1 MQGED
6 LVLLLV
12 CLHAQVGQVLLDL
25 AGHERVLVQ
34 LLGVEQRAAAN
45 ALLVGAALHVQ
56 HVGVGAAL
64 AEGPGG
70 GGREG
75 GTLDLSLSSLVWIGL
90 LWQHY
95 VTYNGY
101 ASRAFQ
107 MRI

>member
-34 LLGVEQRAAAN
+34 LLGVEQRAAAH
-45 ALLVGAALHVQ
+45 ALLVGATLHVQ

-70 GGREG
+70 GREG
-75 GTLDLSLSSLVWIGL
+75 GDIGSIPLFFGLDWSALATLCYI
-90 LWQHY
+90 
-95 VTYNGY
+95 
-101 ASRAFQ
+101 
-107 MRI
+107 

>member
-34 LLGVEQRAAAN
+34 LLGVEQRAAAH
-45 ALLVGAALHVQ
+45 ALLVGATLHVQ

-64 AEGPGG
+64 AEGPG

-90 LWQHY
+90 FWQHC
-95 VTYNGY
+95 VTYNVMPEEH
-101 ASRAFQ
+101 FK
-107 MRI
+107 